1 MVSNFCSIAAQYIRL
16 RVFHIKLVVPRY
28 LTYLGFM
35 VSNFCSIAAQ
45 YISLREL
52 LPANNREIYEKLEN
66 EKQQKIIKTYTKTKN
81 FEGNCNLVE
90 EK

>member
-1 MVSNFCSIAAQYIRL
+1 
-16 RVFHIKLVVPRY
+16 
-28 LTYLGFM
+28 M